1 MSSEVDLC
9 ASILTFYR
17 SDKAELVPPLQG
29 ADRSLAGVDGIGQGR
44 HGPVRVAPQRCSAW
58 RLSRGTYVPRIE
70 LYIGLLTD
78 PKSRVRV
85 HAPG

>member
-44 HGPVRVAPQRCSAW
+44 HARCAW
-58 RLSRGTYVPRIE
+58 HRKGALHG
-70 LYIGLLTD
+70 G
-78 PKSRVRV
+78 
-85 HAPG
+85 